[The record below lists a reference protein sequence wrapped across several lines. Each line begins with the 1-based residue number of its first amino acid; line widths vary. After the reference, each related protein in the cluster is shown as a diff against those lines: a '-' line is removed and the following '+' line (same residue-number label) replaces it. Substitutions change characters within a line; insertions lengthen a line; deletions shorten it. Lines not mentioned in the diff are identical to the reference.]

1 MEKMTYNQ
9 YTKHYIVEALGI
21 LLESRDFAD
30 ITVKEIVEK
39 AGVGR
44 ATFYRNFQDKE
55 SVLIYKFHE
64 LGKTF
69 EKRIERSKEPVT
81 KEEFYYY
88 VAKMLCVLQENKNL
102 MRNIFK
108 SKVDYLYF
116 NFLNTSLKFLFEMK
130 RNTKNDF
137 VHLGYSGALYNITRE
152 WIIGDCKGELVDVVD
167 AIFMVFTGGAEIEN
181 IELKHAIV
189 TEVLKEFKNSLKKQ

>member
-1 MEKMTYNQ
+1 MEKMSYNQ

-21 LLESRDFAD
+21 LLESKDFAD
-30 ITVKEIVEK
+30 ISVKEIVEK

-55 SVLIYKFHE
+55 SVLIYKFQTI
-64 LGKTF
+64 GKIF
-69 EKRIERSKEPVT
+69 EDRISKSKEPAT
-81 KEEFYYY
+81 QEEFYYY
-88 VAKMLCVLQENKNL
+88 LAKMLCVLQENKNL
-102 MRNIFK
+102 MKNIFK

-152 WIIGDCKGELVDVVD
+152 WVIGDCRGELIDVVD
-167 AIFMVFTGGAEIEN
+167 ALFMVFTGGAEIEN
-181 IELKHAIV
+181 IETKHAIV
-189 TEVLKEFKNSLKKQ
+189 TEVLKEFRSTLKK

>member
-1 MEKMTYNQ
+1 MTYNQ

-21 LLESRDFAD
+21 LLETKDFAD
-30 ITVKEIVEK
+30 ITVKEIVDK

-55 SVLIYKFHE
+55 SVLIYKFQTI
-64 LGKTF
+64 GKTL
-69 EKRIERSKEPVT
+69 EDRISKSKEPAT
-81 KEEFYYY
+81 QEEFYYY
-88 VAKMLCVLQENKNL
+88 LAKMLYVLQENKNF
-102 MRNIFK
+102 MKNIFK

-152 WIIGDCKGELVDVVD
+152 WVIGDCKGELVDVVD
-167 AIFMVFTGGAEIEN
+167 ALFMVFTGGAEIEN
-181 IELKHAIV
+181 IETKHAIV
-189 TEVLKEFKNSLKKQ
+189 AEVLKEFKNTLKK